1 MKVKVIFKMAKEP
14 FDAIGCMWYF
24 GIVQVVEHIGQSSFN
39 GQVRTPQQLMCVPI
53 PSRLVVIC
61 FLL

>member
-24 GIVQVVEHIGQSSFN
+24 WIVQVVEHIGQSFFY
-39 GQVRTPQQLMCVPI
+39 GQVRTPQQFMCVPI
-53 PSRLVVIC
+53 SSRLVVIC